1 MPERLGRATG
11 CRKGVVPGADFQ
23 GLPTEGRGHG
33 RDVDLQARLRRPE
46 GGQRPVPE
54 FLPAGQGRKRRD
66 ANARRTTGGG
76 GFRVGISERPAE
88 AKTQIGDRE
97 VDPVLGGSHS
107 GVLVSA
113 ADRASKAI
121 LLRCVDRK
129 TLDEAG
135 SALVDMPGN
144 LKAPPLTVT
153 NGNSREFAG
162 RARMA

>member
-1 MPERLGRATG
+1 
-11 CRKGVVPGADFQ
+11 
-23 GLPTEGRGHG
+23 
-33 RDVDLQARLRRPE
+33 
-46 GGQRPVPE
+46 
-54 FLPAGQGRKRRD
+54 LPAGQGRKRRD

-88 AKTQIGDRE
+88 AKTRIGDRE

-107 GVLVSA
+107 GALVSA

-121 LLRCVDRK
+121 LLWCVDRK

-135 SALVDMPGN
+135 DAPVDMPRN

>member
-1 MPERLGRATG
+1 
-11 CRKGVVPGADFQ
+11 
-23 GLPTEGRGHG
+23 
-33 RDVDLQARLRRPE
+33 
-46 GGQRPVPE
+46 
-54 FLPAGQGRKRRD
+54 
-66 ANARRTTGGG
+66 
-76 GFRVGISERPAE
+76 
-88 AKTQIGDRE
+88 
-97 VDPVLGGSHS
+97 
-107 GVLVSA
+107 LVSA

-135 SALVDMPGN
+135 DAPVDMPGN